1 MKKEAK
7 NNNLKK
13 ITLLLKKLE
22 KDEQSKNK

>member
-13 ITLLLKKLE
+13 LTLLLKKLE
-22 KDEQSKNK
+22 QNEQSKNK

>member
-13 ITLLLKKLE
+13 LTLLLKKLE
-22 KDEQSKNK
+22 QNEQSKNM

>member
-7 NNNLKK
+7 ENNLKK

-22 KDEQSKNK
+22 KNEQQKNK